1 MAKMKDK
8 TVIVTGGGQGIG
20 YGMVTAFARE
30 GANLVITGRTKSK
43 LDEAKAKLLE
53 QFDVEILTVAADSS
67 DEDAVKEVIA
77 KTVDKFGQIN
87 VVINNADAAKSGLM
101 LIEHTTEDF
110 DLGVKVGLY
119 GTFFFM
125 KHAFPYLKETKGT
138 VINFASG
145 AGLFGKVGQS
155 SYAATKEGI
164 RGLSRVAA
172 TEWGEYGININ
183 VICPLAMTE
192 GLEQWKIDYPEM
204 YEKTIKGV
212 PNGRFADAD
221 KDIGATCIFLA
232 TDGKFIN
239 GETITIQGGSGLR
252 P

>member
-1 MAKMKDK
+1 
-8 TVIVTGGGQGIG
+8 
-20 YGMVTAFARE
+20 
-30 GANLVITGRTKSK
+30 
-43 LDEAKAKLLE
+43 
-53 QFDVEILTVAADSS
+53 
-67 DEDAVKEVIA
+67 
-77 KTVDKFGQIN
+77 
-87 VVINNADAAKSGLM
+87 M
-101 LIEHTTEDF
+101 LFRSAIYCSHWH
-110 DLGVKVGLY
+110 LY
-119 GTFFFM
+119 NRSYF
-125 KHAFPYLKETKGT
+125 Y